1 MTDGWVLGRVFLILE
16 SGLCKDGRETRRQV
30 VSHVGQAG
38 KQVTP
43 PSSSASVCRCQD
55 SPGPQQGGRR
65 VPPHKP
71 QGRKKSLPKAGWL
84 PGGSDAGLAHLER
97 GKERQAGARHHPV
110 TKSESWKHLSISRK
124 LEKALE
130 IFSSEYLA
138 LRCSFSGVFPIL

>member
-16 SGLCKDGRETRRQV
+16 SGLCKDGERNSKAGGESCGAGWEASHTSLQLRQRLQVPRFPRTTVRREE
-30 VSHVGQAG
+30 SAPH
-38 KQVTP
+38 TP
-43 PSSSASVCRCQD
+43 
-55 SPGPQQGGRR
+55 GWEEE
-65 VPPHKP
+65 PPK
-71 QGRKKSLPKAGWL
+71 GGWL
-84 PGGSDAGLAHLER
+84 PGGSDAGLAHLKR

>member
-16 SGLCKDGRETRRQV
+16 LGLCKDGERNSKAGGESCGAGWEASHTSLQLRQRLQVPRFPRTTVRREE
-30 VSHVGQAG
+30 SAPH
-38 KQVTP
+38 TP
-43 PSSSASVCRCQD
+43 
-55 SPGPQQGGRR
+55 GWEEE
-65 VPPHKP
+65 PPK
-71 QGRKKSLPKAGWL
+71 GGWL
-84 PGGSDAGLAHLER
+84 PGGSDAGLARLER

-130 IFSSEYLA
+130 IFLSEYLA